1 MRSPFCY
8 RNLAALTL
16 ALLALGPRV
25 ACAADAPPAFARM
38 IVAGET
44 ASRGDASNR
53 LNVVVW
59 YPAATGTAIQP
70 LEIGPPGTP
79 FFSEGA
85 AAENAP
91 LAESTARFPFVVVS
105 HGTGGT
111 AMDLSWL
118 CIGLAAHGYIVA
130 SVDHPGNDALAPQTV
145 AGNTLWGLRA
155 GDLSRTIDGVLAS
168 PRFGPR
174 IDPGRI
180 GAAGFS
186 LGGYTVLELAGARAD
201 ARRLDGYCRRKPATA
216 LCSGEATPAI
226 PDLIAESN
234 ALAASDPGYRAA
246 LAANAASHRDPRV
259 KAVFSIAP
267 ALGPAILPESL
278 AAIGIPVEIVAG
290 FGDPVLP
297 VDDNA
302 IADAA
307 AIPNARLSLLPR
319 SVAHYT
325 FLTDCA
331 PAARER
337 FAPICAD
344 AGASRIAA
352 HRETLDLARS
362 FFDRTL
368 VDVAASH

>member
-1 MRSPFCY
+1 MTVP
-8 RNLAALTL
+8 
-16 ALLALGPRV
+16 GQ
-25 ACAADAPPAFARM
+25 
-38 IVAGET
+38 T

-53 LNVVVW
+53 LSVNVW
-59 YPAATGTAIQP
+59 YPAAAGTAVQP
-70 LEIGPPGTP
+70 LEIGPPGSP
-79 FFSEGA
+79 LFSEDA

-91 LAESTARFPFVVVS
+91 LAESPARFPLVVVS

-118 CIGLAAHGYIVA
+118 CIGLAARGYIVA
-130 SVDHPGNDALAPQTV
+130 SVEHPGNNALGPQTV

-155 GDLSRTIDGVLAS
+155 DDLSRGIDGVLAS

-174 IDPGRI
+174 IDRSRI

-201 ARRLDGYCRRKPATA
+201 ASRLDAYCTGNRSTP

-226 PDLIAESN
+226 PDLIAKSK
-234 ALAASDPGYRAA
+234 ALAAADPQYRAA
-246 LAANAASHRDPRV
+246 LADNADSHRDPRV
-259 KAVFSIAP
+259 RAVFSIAP
-267 ALGPAILPESL
+267 ALGPAIVPESL
-278 AAIGIPVEIVAG
+278 AAVVVPVEIVAG
-290 FGDPVLP
+290 FGDPILP

-302 IADAA
+302 IADAR
-307 AIPNARLSLLPR
+307 AIPDARLSLLPR

-331 PAARER
+331 PAGRER

-344 AGASRIAA
+344 AGRARRSV
-352 HRETLDLARS
+352 HRETRDLALS

-368 VDVAASH
+368 AAIEAER